1 MPITRNP
8 VIPRVNP
15 GFDSGRFGGLG
26 RLAVKADKHARS
38 QQFAKSSRRAGF
50 VQAAF
55 DATHGAACQASGAE
69 WRAALF
75 GLVPETVL
83 RDFGGV
89 VSGHVSEG
97 FPCTHLPVHPP
108 VNAPRSVHRG
118 CASLILNVYPGDGQ
132 LRTL

>member
-1 MPITRNP
+1 MPVTCHP
-8 VIPRVNP
+8 AVARVNP
-15 GFDSGRFGGLG
+15 CLQSGRFGGF
-26 RLAVKADKHARS
+26 RRFAVKAHKHARA
-38 QQFAKSSRRAGF
+38 QQFAKGSRGPGF

-69 WRAALF
+69 WRAAFF

-89 VSGHVSEG
+89 VSGHVSKG

-108 VNAPRSVHRG
+108 VYAPRRPTRG
-118 CASLILNVYPGDGQ
+118 VQALF
-132 LRTL
+132 

>member
-15 GFDSGRFGGLG
+15 GLDSGCFGGLG
-26 RLAVKADKHARS
+26 RLAVKADKHACS
-38 QQFAKSSRRAGF
+38 QQFAKGSGRAGF

-69 WRAALF
+69 WRAAFF

-108 VNAPRSVHRG
+108 DNATRGVYKG
-118 CASLILNVYPGDGQ
+118 CASLILNVYRAGG
-132 LRTL
+132 RV